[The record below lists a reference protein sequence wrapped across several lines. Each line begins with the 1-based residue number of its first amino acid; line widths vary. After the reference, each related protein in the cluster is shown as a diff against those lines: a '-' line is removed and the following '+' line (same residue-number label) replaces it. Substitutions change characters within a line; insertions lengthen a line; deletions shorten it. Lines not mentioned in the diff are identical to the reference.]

1 MPASFK
7 FLISLLF
14 TFLVVSNA
22 IGQDTSEAITMD
34 TISKKEERL
43 KKKDDR
49 RLALKNSHARYA
61 IKAGFVFASLE
72 TKASFM
78 IPNTILSANI
88 SLEENF
94 GLADYQTF
102 FTGSFIYR
110 ATPRSGIYADYYA
123 INRGET
129 KITDQ
134 DYIFLGDTI
143 PAGLETHGY
152 FNTQVL
158 SAGYLLSILQDPH
171 SFLGAYFNLYFMNI
185 ETGVR
190 SDIGNIDLKT
200 GITAPLPNFGLVA
213 MFRLTKWLALDG
225 NIGFF
230 SLNTDSFG
238 GNIYSFKA
246 SVIFKPIRWIGIS
259 LSYQEFDVK
268 VYFISNNIETKIE
281 YNFRGPAVGLCFTF

>member
-1 MPASFK
+1 MPASFR
-7 FLISLLF
+7 FFISILLIFFVLSF
-14 TFLVVSNA
+14 A
-22 IGQDTSEAITMD
+22 IGQDTSKAITKD

-43 KKKDDR
+43 IKKDER
-49 RLALKNSHARYA
+49 RLALKNSHARFA

-72 TKASFM
+72 TKASFLV
-78 IPNTILSANI
+78 PNTILSANI

-102 FTGSFIYR
+102 FTASFIYR
-110 ATPRSGIYADYYA
+110 ATPRSGIYADYYS

-134 DYIFLGDTI
+134 DYIFLNDTI

-152 FNTQVL
+152 FNTRVL
-158 SAGYLLSILQDPH
+158 SAGYLLSLLQDPH

-213 MFRLTKWLALDG
+213 AFSLTKWLSLDG

-238 GNIYSFKA
+238 GNIYSVKA
-246 SVIFKPIRWIGIS
+246 SAIFKPIRWMGIS
-259 LSYQEFDVK
+259 VSYQEFDVK
-268 VYFISNNIETKIE
+268 VFFISNDIETKIE
-281 YNFRGPAVGLCFTF
+281 YNFRGPAVGLSFIF